1 MAFNPNTSDLA
12 TCIAELREIQEKY
25 SINPKRIITSR
36 DDTVREL
43 AYSVLAVKNVPEGF
57 TKTRLPVFFDGATTL
72 YISSAAPG
80 AKAPKHSHDEG
91 DGIRLMIGG
100 SIHFGKAELTQRDWM
115 FVPAG
120 VPYEFEV
127 GPQGA
132 IMAYCY
138 QCCCV

>member
-1 MAFNPNTSDLA
+1 MAFNPNTSDLK
-12 TCIAELREIQEKY
+12 TCIADLRAVQEKY
-25 SINPKRIITSR
+25 SINPKKIITSR
-36 DDTVREL
+36 DDTVRKL
-43 AYSVLAVKNVPEGF
+43 AYDLLAVKNVPDGF

-80 AKAPKHSHDEG
+80 AKVPKHSHDEG
-91 DGIRLMIGG
+91 DGIRFMIGG
-100 SIHFGKAELTQRDWM
+100 SIHFDRFELTQGDWM
-115 FVPAG
+115 FIPAG

-132 IMAYCY
+132 TMAYCY